1 MYNIKMK
8 GSEVKCS
15 SLLHNKA
22 VEKTAS
28 LRRETL
34 IYELS
39 IAIMREKGISSV
51 YNNPMCN
58 AVLRVIWDL
67 LRNGVIKF
75 MEQHKS
81 PVYMGENSE
90 NADVISVVTE
100 ICNVYI
106 NKINNRRFNYE

>member
-67 LRNGVIKF
+67 LHNGVIEVI
-75 MEQHKS
+75 EQHKGS
-81 PVYMGENSE
+81 VSMDENSE
-90 NADVISVVTE
+90 NADVMSVVAE
-100 ICNVYI
+100 IFDVYV
-106 NKINNRRFNYE
+106 KILNNRRF